1 MKKRLLM
8 LFPVVGLA
16 VSVLAGDV
24 VPLKDVYPFKIGT
37 CLNQWQFSRPSADME
52 KLIAGTF
59 NTITPENELKPRSVQ
74 PREGVWRFDAGDK
87 FVAFAEKHKMKPIGH
102 CLVWHSQTGDWI
114 FKDKDGKPASRELV
128 IQRMKEHI
136 QKTVGRYKDR
146 IKGWDVVNEAF
157 GADGKLHRSPWLDRV
172 GPDFVELAFKFAHEA
187 DPDCEL
193 YYNDYGMDHPGK
205 RGGVVK
211 MIKDFK
217 AKGIRIDGIGMQSHH
232 HLRSP
237 SLKEYEA
244 SIEAFAGTGVKV
256 MITELDISV
265 LPRAWGLSADIS
277 TRHDY
282 KEKYDP
288 YTKGLPAE
296 KQKELADR
304 YVELFKIYA
313 RHAKEIDRV
322 TFWGFSDKFSWLN
335 GFPVRGRTDYPLLY
349 DRELA
354 PKPCAKAIYEFGQK
368 KE

>member
-102 CLVWHSQTGDWI
+102 CLVWHSQTGDWM

-136 QKTVGRYKDR
+136 QKTVGRYKGR

-193 YYNDYGMDHPGK
+193 Y
-205 RGGVVK
+205 
-211 MIKDFK
+211 
-217 AKGIRIDGIGMQSHH
+217 
-232 HLRSP
+232 
-237 SLKEYEA
+237 
-244 SIEAFAGTGVKV
+244 
-256 MITELDISV
+256 
-265 LPRAWGLSADIS
+265 
-277 TRHDY
+277 
-282 KEKYDP
+282 
-288 YTKGLPAE
+288 
-296 KQKELADR
+296 
-304 YVELFKIYA
+304 
-313 RHAKEIDRV
+313 
-322 TFWGFSDKFSWLN
+322 
-335 GFPVRGRTDYPLLY
+335 
-349 DRELA
+349 
-354 PKPCAKAIYEFGQK
+354 
-368 KE
+368 